1 MNSALPSSIGAELRA
16 CELLG
21 VAPHGKTIHCVTI
34 ALWSR
39 MILRRAE
46 CFTGALL
53 VQSGQ
58 ALAALAALQKHVAR
72 LHTELGVPQSLSTR
86 AAVAQANKLLGL
98 SPAGPLPVQAKALAA
113 ALGTSLD

>member
-1 MNSALPSSIGAELRA
+1 M
-16 CELLG
+16 
-21 VAPHGKTIHCVTI
+21 
-34 ALWSR
+34 WSR
-39 MILRRAE
+39 TILRRAE

-53 VQSGQ
+53 VRSDQ

>member
-1 MNSALPSSIGAELRA
+1 MRAAWRCAAWQNSSLCDKL
-16 CELLG
+16 
-21 VAPHGKTIHCVTI
+21 HCG
-34 ALWSR
+34 R
-39 MILRRAE
+39 GPILRRAE

-53 VQSGQ
+53 VRSDQ

-98 SPAGPLPVQAKALAA
+98 SSAGPLPVQAKALAA

>member
-1 MNSALPSSIGAELRA
+1 MQRVARLRLSLDLDSSLTLPAALNSA

-21 VAPHGKTIHCVTI
+21 VAPHG
-34 ALWSR
+34 
-39 MILRRAE
+39 
-46 CFTGALL
+46 ALL
-53 VQSGQ
+53 VRSDQ